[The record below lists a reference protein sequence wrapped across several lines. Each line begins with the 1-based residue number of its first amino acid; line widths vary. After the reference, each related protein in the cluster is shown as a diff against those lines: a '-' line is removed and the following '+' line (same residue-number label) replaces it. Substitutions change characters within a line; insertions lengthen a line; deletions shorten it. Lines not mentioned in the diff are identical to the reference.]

1 MNLLNEID
9 YSNLFR
15 EHLDHVVEQLNY
27 LNENI
32 FEELIKLINIVY
44 INFTIILED
53 VKNNKYNFFELIQNI
68 TKNEY
73 LEYIYNMIDILE
85 IFYNNT
91 MIFLDEIEEEIENLT
106 NIEKLDFLYD
116 ILDSIYDCK
125 LILNQFNKYLF
136 KSIEKGIMLFEVDLY
151 DFIDNSIGDL
161 LYITDYLFINI
172 NKNEIL
178 IKLYN
183 ETEREQLTFKLK
195 QIKETVNI
203 IFDLLLSKINSDYS
217 SEMSAS
223 NNESIKYISEFKTKK
238 FLYKTEEK
246 SNDVINKIKAKI
258 KFINLYELYSNN
270 LDFINYIENKTIIE
284 FIENNYNNIV
294 KNIKKLEP
302 DYLNKNSDIINKKY
316 ELFNVSKLIVNEINS
331 EIKEISLYFEKLTRE
346 YKDENLYYI
355 HYDYIK

>member
-116 ILDSIYDCK
+116 ILDSIYDCTN
-125 LILNQFNKYLF
+125 LTNIYLNQ
-136 KSIEKGIMLFEVDLY
+136 
-151 DFIDNSIGDL
+151 
-161 LYITDYLFINI
+161 
-172 NKNEIL
+172 
-178 IKLYN
+178 
-183 ETEREQLTFKLK
+183 
-195 QIKETVNI
+195 
-203 IFDLLLSKINSDYS
+203 
-217 SEMSAS
+217 
-223 NNESIKYISEFKTKK
+223 
-238 FLYKTEEK
+238 
-246 SNDVINKIKAKI
+246 
-258 KFINLYELYSNN
+258 
-270 LDFINYIENKTIIE
+270 
-284 FIENNYNNIV
+284 
-294 KNIKKLEP
+294 
-302 DYLNKNSDIINKKY
+302 
-316 ELFNVSKLIVNEINS
+316 
-331 EIKEISLYFEKLTRE
+331 
-346 YKDENLYYI
+346 
-355 HYDYIK
+355 